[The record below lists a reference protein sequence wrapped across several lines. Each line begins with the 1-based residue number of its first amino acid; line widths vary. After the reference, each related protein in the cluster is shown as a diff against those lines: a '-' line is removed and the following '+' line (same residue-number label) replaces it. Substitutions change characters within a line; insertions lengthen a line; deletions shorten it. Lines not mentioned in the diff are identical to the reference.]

1 MDASLEEIQRT
12 FTAVDEDKSGSIDV
26 NELQR
31 ALIKGGFSLSL
42 ASVAMLIR
50 INDSNGDGKIDF
62 QEFSGLHRF
71 LFQIQAA
78 FVQAAGGS
86 PSVTQITSTQLKS
99 ALDILGYPWIDG
111 PAFSATCLAF
121 DPTRDSLFGLTE
133 MIAIVTYLKTVVAT
147 YKGFD
152 SQGRGVVSL
161 NMNRFL
167 YAASN
172 TR

>member
-1 MDASLEEIQRT
+1 MNASLEEIQT
-12 FTAVDEDKSGSIDV
+12 IFTAVDADKSGCIDV
-26 NELQR
+26 TELQQ
-31 ALIKGGFSLSL
+31 ALIKGGYTLSL

-62 QEFSGLHRF
+62 QEFTTLHRF
-71 LFQIQAA
+71 LFQLQNA
-78 FVQAAGGS
+78 FVQAAGS
-86 PSVTQITSTQLKS
+86 PTVTQINSTQLKS
-99 ALDILGYPWIDG
+99 ALDILGYSWMDG
-111 PAFSATCLAF
+111 PAFSAMCLSF

-133 MIAIVTYLKTVVAT
+133 MIAIVTYLKSVVAT

-152 SQGRGVVSL
+152 PQGRGVVSL
-161 NMNRFL
+161 TMNQFL

>member
-1 MDASLEEIQRT
+1 MDASLQEMQAT
-12 FTAVDEDKSGSIDV
+12 FTAVDENKNNSIDV
-26 NELQR
+26 EELQR
-31 ALIKGGFSLSL
+31 ALVKGGYSLSL
-42 ASVAMLIR
+42 ASCAMLIR

-62 QEFSGLHRF
+62 QEFSALHRF
-71 LFQIQAA
+71 LFQLQAA

-86 PSVTQITSTQLKS
+86 PTVTQINSAQLKS

-111 PAFSATCLAF
+111 PAFNAMCLAF

-133 MIAIVTYLKTVVAT
+133 MICIVTYLRSVTAT
-147 YKGFD
+147 FKGFD
-152 SQGRGVVSL
+152 SEGRGAVTL
-161 NMNRFL
+161 TMNQFL

>member
-1 MDASLEEIQRT
+1 MDASLEEIRVT
-12 FTAVDEDKSGSIDV
+12 FAAVDEDKSGAVDV

-31 ALIKGGFSLSL
+31 ALVKGGYTLSL
-42 ASVAMLIR
+42 ASCAMLIR

-62 QEFSGLHRF
+62 QEFTGLHRF
-71 LFQIQAA
+71 LFQLQAA

-86 PSVTQITSTQLKS
+86 PTATQINSAQLKS

-111 PAFSATCLAF
+111 PAFSAMCLAF

-133 MIAIVTYLKTVVAT
+133 MIAMVTYLKSVVAT
-147 YKGFD
+147 FKGFD
-152 SQGRGVVSL
+152 PQGRGMVSL
-161 NMNRFL
+161 TMNQFL